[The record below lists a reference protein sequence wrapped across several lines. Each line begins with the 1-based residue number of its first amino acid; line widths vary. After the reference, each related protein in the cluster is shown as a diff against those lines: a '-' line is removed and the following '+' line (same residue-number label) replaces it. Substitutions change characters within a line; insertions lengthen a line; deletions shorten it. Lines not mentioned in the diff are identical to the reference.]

1 MSGLGGTPIV
11 VADDDP
17 VGRAIVVR
25 SLQAAGH
32 RVEAAAN
39 GVEAWKLIDALWPAV
54 AVLDWQMPGLS
65 GLEVLSRA
73 KRSRPEAVPY
83 VLLLTGNTEV
93 KDRVRGLREG
103 ADDYLTKPCDPAEL
117 VARVHVGLRV
127 VALQRSLSTR
137 VQQLEQALT
146 RVHRL
151 EQLLPICAHCKRIQS
166 GENWHELEGFLST
179 SAGVRFSHG
188 ACPHC
193 AAQWMAEGGL
203 KG

>member
-1 MSGLGGTPIV
+1 MNRLSPTPIV

-25 SLQAAGH
+25 SLVAAGH

-39 GVEAWKLIDALWPAV
+39 GVEAWTLIEGLSPAV

-73 KRSRPEAVPY
+73 KRSRADGVPY

-166 GENWHELEGFLST
+166 GESWHELEGFLST

>member
-1 MSGLGGTPIV
+1 
-11 VADDDP
+11 
-17 VGRAIVVR
+17 
-25 SLQAAGH
+25 
-32 RVEAAAN
+32 
-39 GVEAWKLIDALWPAV
+39 VEAWQLIDGLSPAV
-54 AVLDWQMPGLS
+54 AVLDWQMPGLT
-65 GLEVLSRA
+65 GLEVLRKA
-73 KRSRPEAVPY
+73 KRSRSDGVPY

-137 VQQLEQALT
+137 VQQLEEALT

-166 GENWHELEGFLST
+166 GESWQELEGFLST